1 MNSEIST
8 VNSDPKAF
16 KFNLSERF
24 RGYLPVVVDVETAGF
39 DPKVNALLEIALMT
53 VTPDEKGF
61 LHPGTLMSACIRPF
75 EGSELRKEN
84 LDFLGI
90 DPFDESRNLQDEATV
105 LPLFFKA
112 VKKEMKDQGCKRA
125 ILVGHNGNFDLG
137 FVLEAAKRIGWEKK
151 CPFHPF
157 SILDTASLSA
167 LVTVRPCLQ
176 KPAAVQVWI
185 LTIAVLTAPLTIPKW
200 NVNFFVS
207 SIIAL
212 QLLQVFLI
220 LALQIKGEHLHT
232 LRILLISPKRPF
244 T

>member
-1 MNSEIST
+1 MPPSARYIVNSEIST
-8 VNSDPKAF
+8 NNTDPKAF

-53 VTPDEKGF
+53 VSPDEQGF
-61 LHPGTLMSACIRPF
+61 LHPGQLMSACIRPF
-75 EGSELRKEN
+75 EGSELKKEN

-112 VKKEMKDQGCKRA
+112 VKKEMKEQGCKRA

-167 LVTVRPCLQ
+167 LVYGQTVLAKACRSAGLTFDNRCAHG
-176 KPAAVQVWI
+176 AAYDTQMECE
-185 LTIAVLTAPLTIPKW
+185 LFCKLY
-200 NVNFFVS
+200 N
-207 SIIAL
+207 
-212 QLLQVFLI
+212 
-220 LALQIKGEHLHT
+220 
-232 LRILLISPKRPF
+232 RF
-244 T
+244 TTFAGLPDLSAAD

>member
-8 VNSDPKAF
+8 NNTDPKAF

-53 VTPDEKGF
+53 VSPDEQGF
-61 LHPGTLMSACIRPF
+61 LHPGQLMSACIRPF
-75 EGSELRKEN
+75 EGSELKKEN

-112 VKKEMKDQGCKRA
+112 VKKEM
-125 ILVGHNGNFDLG
+125 NFDLG

-167 LVTVRPCLQ
+167 LVYGQTVLAKACRSAGLTFDNRCAHG
-176 KPAAVQVWI
+176 AAYDTQMECE
-185 LTIAVLTAPLTIPKW
+185 LFCKLY
-200 NVNFFVS
+200 N
-207 SIIAL
+207 
-212 QLLQVFLI
+212 
-220 LALQIKGEHLHT
+220 
-232 LRILLISPKRPF
+232 RF
-244 T
+244 TTFAGLPDLSAAD